1 VSAGRA
7 PRKYRPGVAA
17 VIIGMNLVILLLPF
31 AGIFFFRIYESQ
43 LVRETETELIA
54 QAAVLGAAYKQ
65 AVRAAVPDPAA
76 FGKPVTVPDPA
87 IVEEYYTPVLPRIDL
102 ATAEVG
108 RRRPRAR
115 EAAAP
120 PNPLALEA
128 GARVTELFVEA
139 QRATLAG
146 MRLLDHQGTIIGGRD
161 EVGLSLAH
169 VAEVRGA
176 LSGGYHSA
184 VRERITD
191 DPKPPITSIS
201 RGTGIRIFV
210 AYPVIEQG
218 RLWCV
223 VYMSRTPASIL
234 QHLWGSRY
242 RLGAIG
248 ALIAGLTLLIAWVTS
263 RSLVRPIR
271 RLSAQA
277 REFSDGR
284 RRAIEPLA
292 HYGTREIAALG
303 TSFADMAAALERRSQ
318 YLRDFAAHVS
328 HEFKTP
334 LTSIRGAVELLGEH
348 HETMDEAERQRFLAN
363 IDADAARLKLLVER
377 LLELARADSA
387 QPLEGSVD
395 PGAAIA
401 ALAAEYPGL
410 RIETFGQVPA
420 RMAMSGE
427 AFGMIAGNLV
437 ENAAQ
442 AGATRVEIAFAS
454 GPQGVEVQFRDDGP
468 GISPGNRGKIYDP
481 FFTTRRETGGTGLG
495 LGIVRALAE
504 AHGGSIALLD
514 NAEGTVFSLRLP
526 SKTG

>member
-1 VSAGRA
+1 MRGWATS
-7 PRKYRPGVAA
+7 KYRPGVAA
-17 VIIGMNLVILLLPF
+17 VIVGMNLLILLLPF

-43 LVRETETELIA
+43 LVRETEAELIA

-65 AVRAAVPDPAA
+65 AVRETAPEPQSFGKAIVIPDPA
-76 FGKPVTVPDPA
+76 V
-87 IVEEYYTPVLPRIDL
+87 VEEYYTPALPQIDL

-115 EAAAP
+115 EAPVPADAV
-120 PNPLALEA
+120 AFAA

-146 MRLLDHQGTIIGGRD
+146 MRLLDHRGVVIGGRG
-161 EVGLSLAH
+161 ETGESLAH
-169 VAEVRGA
+169 VAEVRAA
-176 LSGGYHSA
+176 LDGQYRAA
-184 VRERITD
+184 VRERLSD
-191 DPKPPITSIS
+191 EPAPPITSIS

-210 AYPVIEQG
+210 AWPVIEAG
-218 RLWCV
+218 RLWGV

-248 ALIAGLTLLIAWVTS
+248 AAIAGLTLLMAWFTS

-277 REFSDGR
+277 RELSEGR
-284 RRAIEPLA
+284 RRAIEPLD
-292 HYGTREIAALG
+292 HYGTREIAGLG
-303 TSFADMAAALERRSQ
+303 RSFADMAAALERRSQ

-348 HETMDEAERQRFLAN
+348 HDSMDQAERQRFLAN
-363 IDADAARLKLLVER
+363 IDADAARLKALVER
-377 LLELARADSA
+377 LLDLTRADSA
-387 QPLEGSVD
+387 QPMRGASD
-395 PGAAIA
+395 PAA
-401 ALAAEYPGL
+401 ALAALADENPE
-410 RIETFGQVPA
+410 IEVVVSGAVPKSL
-420 RMAMSGE
+420 AMSDE
-427 AFGMIAGNLV
+427 AFRMIAGNLID
-437 ENAAQ
+437 NAAQ
-442 AGATRVEIAFAS
+442 AGASRVEVAFGAA
-454 GPQGVEVQFRDDGP
+454 GPDLRIRFRDDGP
-468 GISPGNRGKIYDP
+468 GVSPGNRAKIYDP

-504 AHGGSIALLD
+504 AHGGSVELLESEQG
-514 NAEGTVFSLRLP
+514 AVFELRLR
-526 SKTG
+526 GA